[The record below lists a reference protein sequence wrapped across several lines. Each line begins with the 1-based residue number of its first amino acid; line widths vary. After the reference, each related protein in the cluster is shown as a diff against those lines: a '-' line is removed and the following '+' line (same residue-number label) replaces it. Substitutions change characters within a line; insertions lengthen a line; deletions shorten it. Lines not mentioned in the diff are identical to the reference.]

1 MVVRKAI
8 LTDATCCGG
17 LSHNNDEVQRIVEIC
32 ARSDVPMVGWG
43 TGTSLEAQ
51 TGADDSSPTID
62 FSQMNKIRH
71 IDPENMLITVEP
83 GITRKEVN
91 EALRDTGLFFS
102 VDPRKRI
109 HRRHGRNTASGTT
122 TVRYGTMRDAVKALE
137 VVLADGRIIKTGTY
151 AKKHPQAM
159 I

>member
-1 MVVRKAI
+1 
-8 LTDATCCGG
+8 
-17 LSHNNDEVQRIVEIC
+17 
-32 ARSDVPMVGWG
+32 
-43 TGTSLEAQ
+43 
-51 TGADDSSPTID
+51 
-62 FSQMNKIRH
+62 MNKIRH

-102 VDPRKRI
+102 VDPGAMRI
-109 HRRHGRNTASGTT
+109 HRRHGRNTGQRYNHRPIRHHARCGQR
-122 TVRYGTMRDAVKALE
+122 VR

-151 AKKHPQAM
+151 AKKHLQAM